1 MDEQRKGGS
10 ALRAT
15 GARLARFAVLFT
27 PLAAFAA
34 VAFADNPNCGPVG
47 HGGGPIHG
55 ANPGHTQTWYVNA
68 SAAAGGDGSAAAPF
82 NTLAAVQ
89 DAFGPGD
96 TIMIEPSTAVLNG
109 GIALL
114 PGQRLIGDGPPVVVF
129 GPPLVAGGPQVAGPS
144 GAAAL
149 PKLTNTTTFLSG
161 DAVQL
166 ATDTVVENLV
176 IAGAVRGGIYGQDA
190 LNVTIRGN
198 DISGFNT
205 SGTPGFVVQPF
216 CLEQYAAGVANCG
229 PTGLNAGW
237 AGILLDV
244 ASGHSSVTIA
254 SNFVHDGVCGD
265 GIDIRGMNTG
275 DVTAV
280 EENNFVSGL
289 KQCSGNVR
297 TIEGIGTQ
305 VTGTAH
311 LRATLVGN
319 SEANNGSPGANM
331 DSLFVNPAEAGVLTE
346 TIDHNVYLNGVGGS
360 STNGMEFILSNGSPN
375 AKVVISNSFFRNN
388 PGDMLE
394 EFNRGGSG
402 SRAELDLD
410 HVTVEQTT
418 ISRGLPVYG
427 EPPGTAASPDN
438 TGECLGIGSVGSN
451 DTTILVMNDSTF
463 TGCGNNGIEVT
474 NNHPANGLDGPD
486 APHTISLSINNSRIN
501 GSTFY
506 NLWVNDVTPLT
517 DLRVMVQDSDL
528 SVSNS
533 GVPVAFDIQPGTG
546 ATTSAQIDLGGGP
559 LGSAGRNCIF
569 DGFIHNVE
577 ATGYNVFAEHD
588 WWGAP
593 GGPPAGTVVESTP
606 GFTIDTSK
614 SLPQAP
620 PACAAQ

>member
-1 MDEQRKGGS
+1 MIPRLTRNRRKTEPVLRARGAARS
-10 ALRAT
+10 ALLIAPL
-15 GARLARFAVLFT
+15 GA
-27 PLAAFAA
+27 LAAI
-34 VAFADNPNCGPVG
+34 AFADATPNVCPPGQVPA
-47 HGGGPIHG
+47 PR
-55 ANPGHTQTWYVNA
+55 AGHTQTWYVNA
-68 SAAAGGDGSAAAPF
+68 SAPAGGDGSAGAPF

-96 TIMIEPSTAVLNG
+96 TIMIEPSTLTLNG

-114 PGQRLIGDGPPVVVF
+114 PGQRLIGDGPPVVQF
-129 GPPLVAGGPQVAGPS
+129 GPSLIPNGPQVVGPS
-144 GAAAL
+144 GAASL
-149 PKLTNTTTFLSG
+149 PRITNTGTFLLG

-166 ATDTVVENLV
+166 ASNTVVENLV
-176 IAGAVRGGIYGQDA
+176 IAGARRGGIYGQDA

-229 PTGLNAGW
+229 PNGINAGW
-237 AGILLDV
+237 AGILLDT
-244 ASGHSSVTIA
+244 ASGHSSISIA
-254 SNFVHDGVCGD
+254 NNFVHDGVCGD
-265 GIDIRGMNTG
+265 GIDVRGMNTG
-275 DVTAV
+275 DVTV
-280 EENNFVSGL
+280 QEENNFVSGL
-289 KQCSGNVR
+289 KQCSSVG

-305 VTGTAH
+305 VTGTSRM
-311 LRATLVGN
+311 RATLVGN
-319 SEANNGSPGANM
+319 TEANNGSPGANM

-346 TIDHNVYLNGVGGS
+346 TIDHNVYLNGIGGA
-360 STNGMEFILSNGSPN
+360 STNGMEFILSNGSAN
-375 AKVVISNSFFRNN
+375 AKLVISNSFFRNN

-402 SRAELDLD
+402 SRAELDLEN
-410 HVTVEQTT
+410 VTVEQTT

-427 EPPGTAASPDN
+427 EPPGSAASPDN

-451 DTTILVMNDSTF
+451 DTTILVMTDSSF

-486 APHTISLSINNSRIN
+486 APHTISLSIDHSKIS
-501 GSTFY
+501 GSAFY

-528 SVSNS
+528 SVSDS
-533 GVPVAFDIQPGTG
+533 GVAVAFDIQPTTG

-569 DGFIHNVE
+569 DGFIHNLE

-588 WWGAP
+588 WWGTP
-593 GGPPAGTVVESTP
+593 SGPPVGTVVESMP
-606 GFTIDTSK
+606 GFVVNTSGFLK
-614 SLPQAP
+614 QAP
-620 PACAAQ
+620 LACSGD